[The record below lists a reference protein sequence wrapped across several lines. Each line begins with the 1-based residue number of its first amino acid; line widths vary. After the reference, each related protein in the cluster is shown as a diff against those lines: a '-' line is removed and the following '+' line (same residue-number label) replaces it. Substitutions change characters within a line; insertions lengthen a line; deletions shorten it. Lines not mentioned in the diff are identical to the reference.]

1 MLDVLARGNVAK
13 MESVLPAE
21 ASAPIEYYLPLG
33 EHRVHLNPYVGQKVE
48 LKFVGQINCKHCGR
62 KTNKSF
68 SQGFCYPC
76 FSKLAQC
83 DLCIMSPEKCH
94 YDEGTCREP
103 EWADE
108 FCMSDHIV
116 YLSNSSAPKVG
127 ITRISQ
133 IPTRWVDQGAIQ
145 ALPIFRVKTRQH
157 SGFVEDA
164 LREHIADKT
173 NWRALLKGDA
183 EKVDLP
189 ALADR
194 LIDQSQEDLEFFV
207 ESYGLQALHHIS
219 GVEVQELVY
228 PVLEYPSKVVT
239 HNLDKVPLVEGTL
252 LGIKGQYWILDTGVI
267 NIRKYSAYDLEFSAA

>member
-1 MLDVLARGNVAK
+1 MLDVLARGNAAK

-33 EHRVHLNPYVGQKVE
+33 EHRVHLNPYVGQKVQ

>member
-1 MLDVLARGNVAK
+1 MLEVLARGNAAK
-13 MESVLPAE
+13 MESVLSSV

-33 EHRVHLNPYVGQKVE
+33 EHRIHLNPYVGQKVQ
-48 LKFVGQINCKHCGR
+48 LKFVGQIHCKHCGR

-68 SQGFCYPC
+68 SQGFCYSC

-94 YDEGTCREP
+94 YDKGTCREP

-194 LIDQSQEDLEFFV
+194 LIDQSQEDLEFFI

-228 PVLEYPSKVVT
+228 PVLEYPSKIVT